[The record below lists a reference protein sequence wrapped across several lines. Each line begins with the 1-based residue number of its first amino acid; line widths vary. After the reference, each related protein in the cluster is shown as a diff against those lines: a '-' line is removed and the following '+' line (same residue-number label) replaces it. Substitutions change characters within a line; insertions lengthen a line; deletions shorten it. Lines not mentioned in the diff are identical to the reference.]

1 MITIRETILNEGQEF
16 SYNLSEFPEIN
27 TDSCSI
33 DKITVINNSIAVA
46 SIIDSKH
53 FSIKINSYDNWTFN
67 VLLLLKYEIAPSEY
81 TYKTFEIQYKID
93 KPISALKIKNIGT
106 TIGKITIKHLSKAP
120 QGTFSTCITD
130 VTPHSNMFELHT
142 FSSSAINYDFNI
154 TAGSTLYIISDM
166 KTWANIYS
174 KNQIIID
181 FEDAEIGGDISAL
194 INGNTTL
201 PDYCFMSLFE
211 GSKFKSVSKDL
222 LSQFT
227 TMSKYCFEYMFKDCV
242 NLMEMPNLLATEL
255 AYGCYWG
262 MFKGCTSLVNVEV
275 LPATTVPNYAYK
287 EMFKGCTSLKTYST
301 TSDWL
306 YYRGGYDDISDKL
319 TSVLVSKIPEGETLS
334 SIGSK
339 GDSIYVPEGY
349 LGFISGVNYMEG
361 GAVECTYKFENNQFV
376 IKAVFKN
383 SEGTITSEETY
394 KLSEGQSHTFES
406 FGTFS
411 CNYNTELDCLVLET
425 TNAEYG
431 LIFQAG
437 SFKYKSIS
445 RDFKATYFGINSC
458 NAMFQNCTSFDDYIS
473 FETSPTLSESCFE
486 NMFSGCS
493 SNTSSHFPY
502 WNNLTIINNAPKAF
516 KCMFKDNTS
525 IKTISFPKVHGSEN
539 MFESLCENCTSLT
552 NAYIYSGSNTSSSL
566 IGNGI
571 YNAAF
576 KGCSSLTTLHYYHN
590 TAPSE
595 TYTYHW
601 VDGVT
606 KSGTFTKSKYAT
618 WTDTAKGISYIPA
631 SFTIQTS
638 TWS

>member
-81 TYKTFEIQYKID
+81 TYKTFEIQYKIE

-106 TIGKITIKHLSKAP
+106 TIGKITIKHLKNAP

-130 VTPHSNMFELHT
+130 GAPYSNMFELHT

-166 KTWANIYS
+166 EKWADYRS

-201 PDYCFMSLFE
+201 PAYCFMSLFE

-227 TMSKYCFEYMFKDCV
+227 TMSNYCFENMFKNCV
-242 NLMEMPNLLATEL
+242 NLMEIPNLLATEL
-255 AYGCYWG
+255 AQGCYWG
-262 MFKGCTSLVNVEV
+262 MFQGCTSLVNVEV
-275 LPATTVPNYAYK
+275 LPATTLPNYAYK

-306 YYRGGYDDISDKL
+306 YHRGSTSDVWDVF

-334 SIGSK
+334 SIGSE
-339 GDSIYVPEGY
+339 GDYDYVPEGY
-349 LGFISGVNYMEG
+349 LGFITGINYDDSN
-361 GAVECTYKFENNQFV
+361 AVECTYKFENNQFV
-376 IKAVFKN
+376 IKSVFKN

-394 KLSEGQSHTFES
+394 KLSEGQSHTVES

-425 TNAEYG
+425 TNAKYG
-431 LIFQAG
+431 LNFQAG

-445 RDFKATYFGINSC
+445 SDFKATYFGIQSC
-458 NAMFQNCTSFDDYIS
+458 NAMFQNCTSFDSYIS
-473 FETSPTLSESCFE
+473 FGNSPTLSEGCFE

-493 SNTSSHFPY
+493 SNTNYHFPY
-502 WNNLTIINNAPKAF
+502 WNDLTIINNAPRAF
-516 KCMFKDNTS
+516 RCMFKDNTKIIS
-525 IKTISFPKVHGSEN
+525 IIFPRVIGSES
-539 MFESLCENCTSLT
+539 MFESFCENCTSLT
-552 NAYIYSGSNTSSSL
+552 DAYIHSGSKTSSSL

-576 KGCSSLTTLHYYHN
+576 RGCSSLTKLQYYHN

-595 TYTYHW
+595 TYTYLW

-618 WTDTAKGISYIPA
+618 WTDTKKGTSYIPA